1 MSNSQDNFKGTPP
14 DFTILPLVQ
23 VKVDGSPINLEEIQ
37 EICSDGLDVCPPE
50 DRVIAWLVLSRVYPL
65 QPEEWKELREKRK
78 NLYLEYID
86 LFGLKDYENRI
97 YSNTT
102 EQTQFDLSNNPLM
115 ELIHGDV
122 IRTSHHIQFLPYPD
136 PDAPE
141 PEFPE
146 DCLMPYHNQIRR
158 LERLLYIFANLNPT
172 ISYLQGFN
180 ELSIVIYYAYS
191 SAMDY
196 FNNDFLLMEAFV
208 FFTFQQLLASTKL
221 NELFTTHDKSF
232 MIHNRMN
239 QFMEILKLHLP
250 KSYHIITELDIHP
263 LYFCFRWLNLLFAQ
277 DYLMPNLL
285 LIWDSLMAHFHELVD
300 YANYVA
306 VAHVK
311 MIENQL
317 DIDDYNKTITALQ
330 KIQIEDIKTLLKWTK
345 KYWNDDHNGKSDTTN
360 AMLNAFQSLKEKLSI
375 HPFKKKE

>member
-1 MSNSQDNFKGTPP
+1 MSSSSPQEK
-14 DFTILPLVQ
+14 FTILPLVQ
-23 VKVDGSPINLEEIQ
+23 VKDDGSPINLEEIQ
-37 EICSDGLDVCPPE
+37 EICSYGLDVCPPE
-50 DRVIAWLVLSRVYPL
+50 DRVIAWLVLARVFSIH
-65 QPEEWKELREKRK
+65 PEEWNEIKEKRK
-78 NLYLEYID
+78 NLYSEYIEM
-86 LFGLKDYENRI
+86 FGLKDYENRI
-97 YSNTT
+97 YPNTT

-141 PEFPE
+141 PESPD

-158 LERLLYIFANLNPT
+158 LERILYIFANLNQT

-180 ELSIVIYYAYS
+180 ELSIVIYFTYS
-191 SAMDY
+191 NAMN
-196 FNNDFLLMEAFV
+196 FFHNDFLLMEAFV

-221 NELFTTHDKSF
+221 NELFTTQEKSF

-239 QFMEILKLHLP
+239 QFMEILKIHLP
-250 KSYHIITELDIHP
+250 KPYHIITTLQIHP
-263 LYFCFRWLNLLFAQ
+263 LFFCFRWLNLLFAQ

-285 LIWDSLMAHFHELVD
+285 LIWDSLMSHFHELVD

-311 MIENQL
+311 MIEDQL

-330 KIQIEDIKTLLKWTK
+330 KIQIEDIKTLLRWTK
-345 KYWNDDHNGKSDTTN
+345 KFWNDDHNGKSESAN
-360 AMLNAFQSLKEKLSI
+360 AILNAFNALKEKIAI